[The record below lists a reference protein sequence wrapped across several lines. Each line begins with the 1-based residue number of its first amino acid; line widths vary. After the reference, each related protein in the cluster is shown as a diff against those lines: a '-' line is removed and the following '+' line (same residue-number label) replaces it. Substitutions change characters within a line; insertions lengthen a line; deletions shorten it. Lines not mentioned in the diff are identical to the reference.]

1 LNSELELKLREA
13 VACFWSSRETQ
24 AQKQGAKSGIRD
36 AGARAAVTGGSQMDG
51 FVALVRDLLEESG
64 VDKPVIYCERCVELP
79 GWFRPEKK
87 WDLLVVV
94 DGRLIAAI
102 EFKSQVGSF
111 GNNYNNRTEEALG
124 SAVDLWAAYR
134 EGAFK
139 PSARPWLGYVMLLED
154 APGSTRPV
162 KAQEPHFKVFNE
174 FKAASYARRYEIL
187 LTKLVRER
195 LYDATCFL
203 MSNSADGVRGQ
214 YTEPVPELSFSN
226 FVSSLM
232 ARAIALKKTQ

>member
-1 LNSELELKLREA
+1 MNSELELKLREA

-24 AQKQGAKSGIRD
+24 AQKQGAISGIRD

-111 GNNYNNRTEEALG
+111 GNNYNNRSEEAIG
-124 SAVDLWAAYR
+124 NAIDVWTAYR
-134 EGAFK
+134 EGRFGTV
-139 PSARPWLGYVMLLED
+139 RPWLGYLFLLEE
-154 APGSTRPV
+154 APGSIKPV
-162 KAQEPHFKVFNE
+162 RVKQPFFEVDPIFLD
-174 FKAASYARRYEIL
+174 ASYKQRYEIL
-187 LTKLVRER
+187 CRRLILER
-195 LYDATCFL
+195 LYDAACFITAA
-203 MSNSADGVRGQ
+203 ADPVSPIN
-214 YTEPVPELSFSN
+214 EPAPDLSFMAFAN
-226 FVSSLM
+226 AIR
-232 ARAIALKKTQ
+232 ARATGLLSAE